1 MHEASLALALAEEL
15 LGLLEREGGR
25 KVLSFTV
32 EVGELSG
39 VDLEALRTAC
49 EALIRTHPALS
60 RTRMELRTVPACWRC
75 RNCGRTF
82 KGDWWT
88 LCPDCGAE
96 ERDLLSGEELLLR
109 EVELEV

>member
-15 LGLLEREGGR
+15 LDLLQKEGARG
-25 KVLSFTV
+25 VLSFAV

-39 VDLEALRTAC
+39 VEVEAFRQAC

-60 RTRMELRTVPACWRC
+60 RAKLELRVVPARWRC
-75 RNCGRTF
+75 RICGKTF
-82 KGDWWT
+82 GGDWWSV
-88 LCPDCGAE
+88 CQDCGPAGK
-96 ERDLLSGEELLLR
+96 DLLSGEELLLR